1 MSFFTS
7 VILALLASSGLLWG
21 VLLSF
26 LAPDER
32 LKGGK
37 YFSLLT
43 GALLIATLVLCG
55 IASFQQQGAVFISF
69 ALVPLAF
76 FLLGQVKKETLWKVM
91 FTSAT
96 VLSIGAV
103 LFFLDGQLQLFVA
116 SMLFLYGLPAGTLLR
131 HIPQP

>member
-7 VILALLASSGLLWG
+7 TILALLASSGLLLG
-21 VLLSF
+21 ILLSF

-32 LKGGK
+32 LRGGK
-37 YFSLLT
+37 YFSLLQ
-43 GALLIATLVLCG
+43 GALLIATIVLFG
-55 IASFQQQGAVFISF
+55 IALFQQQGIPFIF
-69 ALVPLAF
+69 LGLVPLAF
-76 FLLGQVKKETLWKVM
+76 FLLGQAKKETLWKVI

-96 VLSIGAV
+96 VLSMGAA
-103 LFFLDGQLQLFVA
+103 LFLLDGNGQLFVA

>member
-7 VILALLASSGLLWG
+7 IILALLASSGLLWG

-43 GALLIATLVLCG
+43 GALLIATIVLLG
-55 IASFQQQGAVFISF
+55 IALFQQQGMLFVFLG
-69 ALVPLAF
+69 LVPLAF

-96 VLSIGAV
+96 VLSMGAA
-103 LFFLDGQLQLFVA
+103 LFLLDGNWQLFIA